1 MQVNRE
7 YKLRLAVCRC
17 LLGQGSITGRG
28 GDFVILDDPIK
39 TVRGKQ
45 PDVARAAVAVV
56 YSGAYD
62 PSNDCISIDC
72 YSAD

>member
-1 MQVNRE
+1 MSVFVGR
-7 YKLRLAVCRC
+7 
-17 LLGQGSITGRG
+17 GGSITGRG

-39 TVRGKQ
+39 GQYRGKQ
-45 PDVARAAVAVV
+45 PDVARAVVAVV

-62 PSNDCISIDC
+62 PSNDCIGIDC